1 MIKTIIK
8 EQVSQ
13 ALKTCGFSAG
23 RDFNVEVPPNT
34 EFGDSSTN
42 AAMVLCKENKKAPKE
57 MAEALVK
64 ELKKNKY
71 FKKLKIDGPGFI
83 NIFLA
88 PALYQNILWEIH
100 EKGVDYAQSDYGKG
114 EKVLLEF
121 VSANPTGP
129 LNIVSARAAAFGDTL
144 YRVMKYVGFNPT
156 REFYVN
162 DAGNQVDILA
172 ESLELRLREIQG
184 ERIGD
189 FPFEAYHGE
198 YVKHLAQNS
207 AGPQE

>member
-34 EFGDSSTN
+34 EFGDYSTN

-88 PALYQNILWEIH
+88 PPFI
-100 EKGVDYAQSDYGKG
+100 KTSSGKSM
-114 EKVLLEF
+114 KRVWIMPK
-121 VSANPTGP
+121 A
-129 LNIVSARAAAFGDTL
+129 IMARVRKCCWNL
-144 YRVMKYVGFNPT
+144 
-156 REFYVN
+156 
-162 DAGNQVDILA
+162 
-172 ESLELRLREIQG
+172 
-184 ERIGD
+184 
-189 FPFEAYHGE
+189 
-198 YVKHLAQNS
+198 
-207 AGPQE
+207 